1 MDGWQERAFY
11 FQNFESTFVNSITE
25 CFFFDLA
32 GQSHRQLIDEN
43 KE

>member
-1 MDGWQERAFY
+1 MDGKKEPFI